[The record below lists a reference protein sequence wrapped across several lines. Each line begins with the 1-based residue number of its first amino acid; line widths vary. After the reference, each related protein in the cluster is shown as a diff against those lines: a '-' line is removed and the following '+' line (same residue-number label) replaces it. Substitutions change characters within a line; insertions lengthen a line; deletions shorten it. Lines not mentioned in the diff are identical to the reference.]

1 MDDGGPTA
9 SYVIFFVLLLIE
21 MIFYGFG
28 AAARELST
36 KALSDQVQE
45 GNKRAEKLYKN
56 LKIR

>member
-36 KALSDQVQE
+36 KDL
-45 GNKRAEKLYKN
+45 
-56 LKIR
+56 